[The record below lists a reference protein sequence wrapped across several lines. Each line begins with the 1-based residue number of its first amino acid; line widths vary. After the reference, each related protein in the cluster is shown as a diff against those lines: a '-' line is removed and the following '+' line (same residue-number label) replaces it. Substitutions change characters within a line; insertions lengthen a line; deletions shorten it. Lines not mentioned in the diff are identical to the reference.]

1 MARIL
6 LALALPLGVAGAA
19 YGEIAQDGDGFLW
32 AVPFGNMTEECGFIT
47 GFPESDEDD
56 TFRFDGTKAGCF
68 TYCEGMDSGAAFF
81 ANYQAADPSD
91 PYIGAC
97 WYDFPRA
104 LHSCAHVCVCAC
116 AHARAHSPSP
126 RPRCPLQLPGFRP
139 KVGPKPWLAEAM
151 VLG

>member
-68 TYCEGMDSGAAFF
+68 TYCEGMDSGAAYF

>member
-32 AVPFGNMTEECGFIT
+32 AVPFGNMTEECGFIA

-68 TYCEGMDSGAAFF
+68 TYCEGMDSGAAYF

-104 LHSCAHVCVCAC
+104 LHSCAHVCVRVRAR
-116 AHARAHSPSP
+116 ARAHVCGTPAGRRSTP
-126 RPRCPLQLPGFRP
+126 RPA
-139 KVGPKPWLAEAM
+139 GPR
-151 VLG
+151 